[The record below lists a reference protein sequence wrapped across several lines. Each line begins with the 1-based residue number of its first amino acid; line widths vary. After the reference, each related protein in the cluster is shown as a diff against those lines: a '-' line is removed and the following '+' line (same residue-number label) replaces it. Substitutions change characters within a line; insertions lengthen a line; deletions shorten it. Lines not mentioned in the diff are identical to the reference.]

1 MHYQKASQY
10 WIEKDKEGV
19 RMEKEELK
27 KRIDSFIENH
37 NTLALATGY
46 NDEVRC
52 TPLEY
57 NYYDGYFY
65 IFSEGGLKFK
75 NLEHN
80 KNVSAAIFE
89 PYQGFNRI
97 HSLQITGVIEIIS
110 PESEEFTHVCQ
121 KKGINIQALNRM
133 NVPFH
138 LLKLVPN
145 RYNLLDSDLKAL
157 GYSNR
162 QEYIF

>member
-1 MHYQKASQY
+1 MDYQKASQY

-65 IFSEGGLKFK
+65 IFSEGG
-75 NLEHN
+75 HGR
-80 KNVSAAIFE
+80 A
-89 PYQGFNRI
+89 
-97 HSLQITGVIEIIS
+97 
-110 PESEEFTHVCQ
+110 
-121 KKGINIQALNRM
+121 
-133 NVPFH
+133 
-138 LLKLVPN
+138 
-145 RYNLLDSDLKAL
+145 
-157 GYSNR
+157 
-162 QEYIF
+162 